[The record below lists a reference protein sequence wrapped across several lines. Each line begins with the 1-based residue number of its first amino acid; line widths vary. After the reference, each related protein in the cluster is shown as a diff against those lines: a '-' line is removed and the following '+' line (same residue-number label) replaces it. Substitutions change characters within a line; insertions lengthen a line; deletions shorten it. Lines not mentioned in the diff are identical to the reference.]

1 MFVAHEMT
9 LGVGFGRAQTR
20 LANLVQGNVLSG
32 ASQAAYKAGLASV
45 IRVGPFGEM
54 PGASKLV
61 RVRFLDPVYH
71 AEAMSVGFRWE
82 ATGVTGGLFPA
93 LDADI
98 SLTPDGAQTTRL
110 ALAGC
115 YRPPRGH
122 GDNSRPAAKRP
133 RWSCQPPDEPSGAGC
148 SRPMNHRMF
157 FMEGRNQLKGLARP
171 DPTKRA
177 C

>member
-98 SLTPDGAQTTRL
+98 SLTPDGEQTTRL
-110 ALAGC
+110 ALAGV
-115 YRPPRGH
+115 YRPPLGRLG
-122 GDNSRPAAKRP
+122 
-133 RWSCQPPDEPSGAGC
+133 
-148 SRPMNHRMF
+148 
-157 FMEGRNQLKGLARP
+157 EGSTG
-171 DPTKRA
+171 
-177 C
+177 